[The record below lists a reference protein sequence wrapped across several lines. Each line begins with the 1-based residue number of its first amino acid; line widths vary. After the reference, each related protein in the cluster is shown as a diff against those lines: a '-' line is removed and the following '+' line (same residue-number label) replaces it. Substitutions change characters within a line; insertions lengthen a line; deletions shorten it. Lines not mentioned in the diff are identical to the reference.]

1 MSLLAVFLPMTAYSA
16 YKVMMASLEKNELL
30 KSNRL
35 QDNTEIR
42 QVHVKEMTE
51 LTCQQLKVEP
61 AHYVNV
67 GGNASYS
74 VPIGGGS
81 TLQEKSVLTMAKLE
95 DTTLLHH
102 QLLDLDDAEESNG
115 ATDQTFK
122 SYYINEMDDFK
133 KVMKHNKIPSN
144 TIPANFPLK
153 CYTIHPDGSM
163 WHSQTYRV
171 LGKDKLRVAK
181 YIASERHIRTNAFAA
196 STIAAVVS
204 GLLLIAHKF

>member
-1 MSLLAVFLPMTAYSA
+1 MSLLAVFVPTTAYSA
-16 YKVMMASLEKNELL
+16 YKLMMASHEKNELVQ
-30 KSNRL
+30 SNRL

-42 QVHVKEMTE
+42 QVHVKELTE
-51 LTCQQLKVEP
+51 LTRQQLKIEP

-67 GGNASYS
+67 GGTASYS

-81 TLQEKSVLTMAKLE
+81 TYKEMSVLTMAKLE
-95 DTTLLHH
+95 DKTLLHH

-122 SYYINEMDDFK
+122 SYYINEMDDLK
-133 KVMKHNKIPSN
+133 RVLKRHNVSHN

-153 CYTIHPDGSM
+153 CYTIHPDGLM
-163 WHSQTYRV
+163 WHNETYRV
-171 LGKDKLRVAK
+171 LGRDKLRVAK
-181 YIASERHIRTNAFAA
+181 YIASERHIRTNAFVA

-204 GLLLIAHKF
+204 GLFLIAHKF